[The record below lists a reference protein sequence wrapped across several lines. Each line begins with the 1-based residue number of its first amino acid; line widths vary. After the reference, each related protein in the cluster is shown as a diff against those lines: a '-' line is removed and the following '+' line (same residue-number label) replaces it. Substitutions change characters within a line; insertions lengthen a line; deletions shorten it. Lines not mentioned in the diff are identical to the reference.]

1 MRRATTAGM
10 RKNFIKKSV
19 DLAKMARVNVV
30 DEELMVA
37 TVS

>member
-10 RKNFIKKSV
+10 RKNFIKSV
-19 DLAKMARVNVV
+19 EHAKMARVNVV
-30 DEELMVA
+30 DEELIVA